1 MGRSWAFKMQM
12 SFMKRKK
19 WKKPLMHVLEMK
31 MALHSR
37 EIFVGDLNELKID
50 NISKFPNIDK

>member
-1 MGRSWAFKMQM
+1 
-12 SFMKRKK
+12 
-19 WKKPLMHVLEMK
+19 MHVLEMK